1 MTMETM
7 NWQHRT
13 MIIPIALAEPARAAC
28 MACAGNG
35 AESMFTR
42 KLSATGEEPA
52 THACSSGLIAG
63 EFADLLPLYGVRER
77 DAAALAVLATTG
89 GIELTEQQ
97 VADLLA
103 VCHVVDDDG
112 HPYETLA
119 KIGLSLIED

>member
-1 MTMETM
+1 METM

-13 MIIPIALAEPARAAC
+13 LIIPIALAEPARSAC

-42 KLSATGEEPA
+42 KLSSTGEGPA

-63 EFADLLPLYGVRER
+63 EFADLLPLYGVRGG
-77 DAAALAVLATTG
+77 DAAALAVLATAG
-89 GIELTEQQ
+89 GVELTEQQ

-103 VCHVVDDDG
+103 ACHVIDDG
-112 HPYETLA
+112 GHPCETLA
-119 KIGLSLIED
+119 GLGLSVIEE

>member
-1 MTMETM
+1 METM

-13 MIIPIALAEPARAAC
+13 LIIPIALAESARVAC
-28 MACAGNG
+28 MACAGSG

-63 EFADLLPLYGVRER
+63 EFADLLPIYGVREG
-77 DAAALAVLATTG
+77 DAASLAVLVTAG
-89 GIELTEQQ
+89 GVELTEQQ

-103 VCHVVDDDG
+103 VCHIVDDG
-112 HPYETLA
+112 GNPYETLA
-119 KIGLSLIED
+119 GLGLSPIEE

>member
-1 MTMETM
+1 MEAM

-13 MIIPIALAEPARAAC
+13 LIIPIALAEPARAAC
-28 MACAGNG
+28 MACAGSG

-63 EFADLLPLYGVRER
+63 EFADLLPLCGVREG
-77 DAAALAVLATTG
+77 DAAALAVLATAG
-89 GIELTEQQ
+89 GVDLTEQQ

-103 VCHVVDDDG
+103 ACHVVDDG
-112 HPYETLA
+112 GRPYETLA
-119 KIGLSLIED
+119 GLGLSLIED

>member
-1 MTMETM
+1 
-7 NWQHRT
+7 
-13 MIIPIALAEPARAAC
+13 
-28 MACAGNG
+28 MACAGSG

-63 EFADLLPLYGVRER
+63 EFADLLPIYGVREG
-77 DAAALAVLATTG
+77 DAAALAVLATAG
-89 GIELTEQQ
+89 GADLTEQQ

-103 VCHVVDDDG
+103 ACHVVDDGG

-119 KIGLSLIED
+119 RLGLSLIED

>member
-1 MTMETM
+1 MADM

-13 MIIPIALAEPARAAC
+13 LIIPIALAEPARAAC

-35 AESMFTR
+35 VESMFTR

-63 EFADLLPLYGVRER
+63 EFADLLPLYGVREG
-77 DAAALAVLATTG
+77 DAAALAVLATAG
-89 GIELTEQQ
+89 GVDLTEQQ

-103 VCHVVDDDG
+103 ACHIVDDGG
-112 HPYETLA
+112 HPYETFAEL
-119 KIGLSLIED
+119 GLSLIED

>member
-1 MTMETM
+1 METM

-13 MIIPIALAEPARAAC
+13 MIIPIALAEPARQAC
-28 MACAGNG
+28 MACAGSG

-63 EFADLLPLYGVRER
+63 EFADLLPLYGVREG
-77 DAAALAVLATTG
+77 DASALAALATAG
-89 GIELTEQQ
+89 GVELTEQQ

-103 VCHVVDDDG
+103 ACHVIDDGG

>member
-1 MTMETM
+1 MESM

-13 MIIPIALAEPARAAC
+13 LIIPIALAESARAAC
-28 MACAGNG
+28 IACAGSG
-35 AESMFTR
+35 AESIFTR

-63 EFADLLPLYGVRER
+63 EFADLLPLYGVREG
-77 DAAALAVLATTG
+77 DAAALAVLATG
-89 GIELTEQQ
+89 GGVDLTEQQ

-103 VCHVVDDDG
+103 ACHVVDDGG

-119 KIGLSLIED
+119 GLGLSLIED

>member
-1 MTMETM
+1 METM

-13 MIIPIALAEPARAAC
+13 LITPMALAEPARAAC
-28 MACAGNG
+28 IACAGSG
-35 AESMFTR
+35 AESIFTR

-63 EFADLLPLYGVRER
+63 EFADLLPLYGVREG
-77 DAAALAVLATTG
+77 DAAALAVLATAG
-89 GIELTEQQ
+89 GVDLTEQQ

-103 VCHVVDDDG
+103 ACHVVDDGG

-119 KIGLSLIED
+119 GLGLSLIED